1 MNLNIF
7 IAYLILTNRHIFN
20 KVPIEHFRQHYTYK
34 RGTYMIQVIA
44 TIELNPDCLDKFL
57 PILHENV
64 PKVKAE
70 EGCLAYEPSVDVDS
84 GLPVQGDIRQN
95 TVTLVEAWVDLD
107 ALHAHLNTPHM
118 AAYRE
123 AVKDFVQEV
132 RLQVLK
138 PV

>member
-1 MNLNIF
+1 
-7 IAYLILTNRHIFN
+7 
-20 KVPIEHFRQHYTYK
+20 
-34 RGTYMIQVIA
+34 MIQVIA

-57 PILHENV
+57 PILNENV

-84 GLPVQGDIRQN
+84 GLPVQGEIRQN
-95 TVTLVEAWVDLD
+95 TVTLVEAWVNLEV
-107 ALHAHLNTPHM
+107 LHAHLKTPHM

-123 AVKDFVQEV
+123 AVKDYVQEV